1 MLENKRKQS
10 VSKKV
15 SLEIGKE
22 FLNLIFGN
30 IYNKTGLSV
39 LLFIMGLI
47 CLFTP
52 IKNEIQK
59 PRGFYIVGG
68 LLILS
73 SIVLISKR
81 YNELKQNI
89 KKPNA

>member
-10 VSKKV
+10 VTKKV

-30 IYNKTGLSV
+30 IYNKTGFSV
-39 LLFIMGLI
+39 LLFILGLI
-47 CLFTP
+47 CIFAP

-73 SIVLISKR
+73 SIILISKR

>member
-10 VSKKV
+10 ITKKV

-22 FLNLIFGN
+22 LLNLVFGN
-30 IYNKTGLSV
+30 IYNKTGFSV
-39 LLFIMGLI
+39 LLFILGLI
-47 CLFTP
+47 CIFSP
-52 IKNEIQK
+52 IKNEPQK
-59 PRGFYIVGG
+59 PIGFYIVGG

-73 SIVLISKR
+73 SIILISKR